1 MISKEQ
7 FSCGNTI
14 LTPQSYEITTECGT
28 DVLTPNETKILQ
40 KLLEQNHCVVSRASL
55 LSLIDLRGSN
65 DTDRSVDV
73 HISSLRK
80 KLRSIQSNLRIQS
93 KRGVGYY
100 IQEKSNTPFPLSL
113 FSDKTNS
120 ERKENSS
127 MKFSYISLI
136 FLACMCLCWVGYTAS
151 PLVLDMSFE
160 PMYGYAYI
168 VRNLYIMF
176 MIFIGVYLMKIY
188 LDHKDK

>member
-1 MISKEQ
+1 MKQ
-7 FSCGNTI
+7 LSCGNTI
-14 LTPQSYEITTECGT
+14 LTPETYEITTDYGT
-28 DVLTPNETKILQ
+28 DALTPNETLILQ
-40 KLLEQNHCVVSRASL
+40 KLLEQNHRVVSRASL
-55 LSLIDLRGSN
+55 LSSIDLHGSN
-65 DTDRSVDV
+65 DTNRSVDV

-80 KLRSIQSNLRIQS
+80 KLNSIQSNLRIQS

-100 IQEKSNTPFPLSL
+100 IQEKSTPPFPLNL

-120 ERKENSS
+120 EGKENSS

-136 FLACMCLCWVGYTAS
+136 FLACMCLCWVGYTVS
-151 PLVLDMSFE
+151 PLDLVMTTE

-176 MIFIGVYLMKIY
+176 TIFMGIYLLKMY